1 MKKINFSF
9 KKDKYK
15 SARGGHSRLL
25 NVCCRKCENVVVVYQ
40 KDGPGNLRRLY
51 LDRIF
56 APDDMAGLQD
66 LNIKDV
72 PALKCKKCSEL
83 LGTPYIYPKEKR
95 KAFRLY
101 QDSVIRRLRKLEEK
115 QNHLH

>member
-1 MKKINFSF
+1 MANSFKF

-15 SARGGHSRLL
+15 RARGGHSRLL
-25 NVCCRKCENVVVVYQ
+25 NVSCRKCGNLVLIYQ

-56 APDDMAGLQD
+56 FPKPLADQQNKP
-66 LNIKDV
+66 LNQIYS
-72 PALKCKKCSEL
+72 LKCKICGEI

-101 QDSVIRRLRKLEEK
+101 TDAVIKKIRKLKER
-115 QNHLH
+115 

>member
-1 MKKINFSF
+1 MRKKISFSF

-25 NVCCRKCENVVVVYQ
+25 NVCCRKCESLVLVYQ

-51 LDRIF
+51 LDRIL
-56 APDDMAGLQD
+56 APEHMVGLE
-66 LNIKDV
+66 IKD
-72 PALKCKKCSEL
+72 LDDISFLRCQTCDEI
-83 LGTPYIYPKEKR
+83 LGTPYVYIKEKR

-101 QDSVIRRLRKLEEK
+101 QDAVIKKLRKLSE
-115 QNHLH
+115 